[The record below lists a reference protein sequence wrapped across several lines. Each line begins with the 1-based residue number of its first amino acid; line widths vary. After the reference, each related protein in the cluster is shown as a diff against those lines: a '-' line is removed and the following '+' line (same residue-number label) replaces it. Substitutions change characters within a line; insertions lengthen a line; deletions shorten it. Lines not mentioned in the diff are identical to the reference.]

1 MFQESSVSDETL
13 NHLGKAHVGYSHKRC
28 ARLPD
33 LPCVLLFRVGSVV
46 LDSFSADA
54 DKGCPAVRVP
64 RMRKQDEAGPF
75 TLQGLSLYQPGIL
88 QQAQVSGRK
97 KLWQP
102 QSRRAKLN
110 ILTSAFSAA
119 TNNIL
124 LLL

>member
-1 MFQESSVSDETL
+1 
-13 NHLGKAHVGYSHKRC
+13 
-28 ARLPD
+28 
-33 LPCVLLFRVGSVV
+33 
-46 LDSFSADA
+46 
-54 DKGCPAVRVP
+54 
-64 RMRKQDEAGPF
+64 MRKQDEAGPF
-75 TLQGLSLYQPGIL
+75 TLQGLSLYQPCIL